1 MVTSVGEQ
9 RRPAGGLSTQLSAS
23 PAWLHPHCLLLL
35 KGTSAFATLQCVL
48 TFQVKKKKKSLL
60 ANGVGVWAAV
70 LWLTGAGGVWV
81 PLSGCSAGVCKRWS
95 GAPVIASFFLLAQ
108 CVSTTL
114 WVGLMALGLWL
125 CVLVVV
131 VVCKASVL
139 SPV

>member
-1 MVTSVGEQ
+1 M
-9 RRPAGGLSTQLSAS
+9 
-23 PAWLHPHCLLLL
+23 
-35 KGTSAFATLQCVL
+35 
-48 TFQVKKKKKSLL
+48 
-60 ANGVGVWAAV
+60 GVWAAV

-95 GAPVIASFFLLAQ
+95 GDGAPVIASFFLLAQ
-108 CVSTTL
+108 CVPTTL